1 MKKIIILCNTVF
13 FMSFFSINAQSSFG
27 VKGGI
32 NYNSNGNLD
41 EFVSETEQIIK
52 DKGERKAGYSVGIY
66 GKIDL
71 GSLYIRPEVLYTK
84 TTSEYAL
91 NSVNEEF
98 NMRKISAPLLVG
110 LELIGPLSVFAGPS
124 FQYIMDNDFNG
135 LDFDAIEKEFDDV
148 NLKAIKLRAKNSKTK
163 VKRQKVLGYWAIV
176 RTLKLEQNMS
186 FRDIATYFAK
196 YHKLEVSYST
206 VYELWNE
213 LENNIQTKEN

>member
-1 MKKIIILCNTVF
+1 MNNSKSTACETITKLNQESQNQKLRLFAKVDITTKLKILDLQKQLFHKLKNAHSDVDNAILTL
-13 FMSFFSINAQSSFG
+13 SSLILA
-27 VKGGI
+27 V
-32 NYNSNGNLD
+32 D
-41 EFVSETEQIIK
+41 
-52 DKGERKAGYSVGIY
+52 SV
-66 GKIDL
+66 
-71 GSLYIRPEVLYTK
+71 
-84 TTSEYAL
+84 
-91 NSVNEEF
+91 
-98 NMRKISAPLLVG
+98 
-110 LELIGPLSVFAGPS
+110 
-124 FQYIMDNDFNG
+124 
-135 LDFDAIEKEFDDV
+135 EKEFDDV